1 MIGHRDSVAEIALCI
16 LLCRRRHLTQGLCHL
31 IGHNICCN
39 ERYREREDCR
49 EQEHLEHRSDRL
61 VQRIRILRG
70 DDRAAKL
77 AGGYY
82 RLNAYKMRALVHP
95 AERSRLGISAAVEL
109 IQSRPWDG
117 IFAVDYALAHVHHE
131 IGLPYILTADYL
143 AVGVA
148 YIDVRIY
155 RLRELGGRNA
165 HEQSRILVAL
175 FKRVAFLN
183 KCRGSLRDGLRVLL

>member
-16 LLCRRRHLTQGLCHL
+16 LLCRRRHLAQGLCHL

-39 ERYREREDCR
+39 ECYRERENCR
-49 EQEHLEHRSDRL
+49 EQEHLEHRPDRL
-61 VQRIRILRG
+61 VQRIRILRS

-77 AGGYY
+77 AGCHY
-82 RLNAYKMRALVHP
+82 RLNTYKMRALVHS
-95 AERSRLGISAAVEL
+95 AERACFGISAAAEL
-109 IQSRPWDG
+109 RQSCFGDC
-117 IFAVDYALAHVHHE
+117 IFAVDYARAHVHHE

-143 AVGVA
+143 AGGVT
-148 YIDVRIY
+148 YINVRIY

-183 KCRGSLRDGLRVLL
+183 KRRGSLRDGLRVLL